1 MKHLLKNFFSFF
13 FFVFSLQSY
22 SSFPDEHVLYIES
35 NNLSTICSEAISM
48 SKSNS
53 TKIQNLKKEY
63 LSNVS
68 NSANVASKILLKN

>member
-1 MKHLLKNFFSFF
+1 VGISITNN
-13 FFVFSLQSY
+13 
-22 SSFPDEHVLYIES
+22 EI

-68 NSANVASKILLKN
+68 NSAKVASKILLKNLI